1 MKKFTLFFLAISF
14 AKVSFGQTKTGKTT
28 VNAALLSKTQH
39 QGMLQTYNN
48 SQGTVYYTAPS
59 HASKVSYMTQNFD
72 GTWLPTSWTTT
83 VLLTAKTWQQ
93 GNPAAT
99 PYTTIDP
106 ANLYS
111 AICPY
116 CLPTETQNEWLKTP
130 SITGTA
136 AATSLFLKFWLG
148 FSYDYLPAGGLGVPG
163 ATLQCKISTN
173 GGTSWTT
180 LWDAN
185 TVTAF
190 TGWGW
195 REVSCD
201 ISAYKSA
208 PFMIAWNITGA
219 DGDLFGL
226 DNISIAEPAAIDA
239 GVTAITAPLTTCNN
253 LSSAENIVVTIKN
266 NGATAISNFPVSYKI
281 NNNTPVTVTYTGSI
295 ASAGTA
301 SYTFTGANAANLSV
315 AGLYKIKAYTS
326 LSGDGVATNDTTTAN
341 LSIGTASIPYAMGFE
356 ATDNLAGWTVLN
368 TNADAFTWGI
378 YTGAQYAHTGTG
390 FAAYPYNTN
399 GTTAA
404 DDWIFT
410 KCISMF
416 AGTNYR
422 LRFYYRAFNSA
433 FAEAM
438 NVKIGTVA
446 SVAGMTTQLVDLPSI
461 TDTTY
466 PVSNTTFTVP
476 ASGTYYIGFHAKSAA
491 DADYLIIDDVSIDIV
506 ADVAENPSSDISMF
520 PNPASTMLTINSPEK
535 IKHIKVINLLGS
547 VVFEQDIFTNSLQ
560 LNTSDYTKGIYF
572 VVVTTEKQNFT
583 RKIQIIK

>member
-1 MKKFTLFFLAISF
+1 
-14 AKVSFGQTKTGKTT
+14 
-28 VNAALLSKTQH
+28 
-39 QGMLQTYNN
+39 
-48 SQGTVYYTAPS
+48 
-59 HASKVSYMTQNFD
+59 
-72 GTWLPTSWTTT
+72 
-83 VLLTAKTWQQ
+83 
-93 GNPAAT
+93 
-99 PYTTIDP
+99 
-106 ANLYS
+106 
-111 AICPY
+111 
-116 CLPTETQNEWLKTP
+116 
-130 SITGTA
+130 
-136 AATSLFLKFWLG
+136 
-148 FSYDYLPAGGLGVPG
+148 
-163 ATLQCKISTN
+163 
-173 GGTSWTT
+173 
-180 LWDAN
+180 
-185 TVTAF
+185 
-190 TGWGW
+190 
-195 REVSCD
+195 
-201 ISAYKSA
+201 
-208 PFMIAWNITGA
+208 MIAWNITGA

>member
-14 AKVSFGQTKTGKTT
+14 AMVSFSQTKIGKTT
-28 VNAALLSKTQH
+28 VNAALLSKTQLN
-39 QGMLQTYNN
+39 GMLQTYNN
-48 SQGTVYYTAPS
+48 SQGTVYYAAPS
-59 HASKVSYMTQNFD
+59 HPSKVSYMTQNFD
-72 GTWLPTSWTTT
+72 GTWLPTSWTTQ
-83 VLLTAKTWQQ
+83 VLLTAKSWSQA
-93 GNPAAT
+93 NPTTT

-106 ANLYS
+106 TNVYS
-111 AICPY
+111 ATCPY

-148 FSYDYLPAGGLGVPG
+148 FSYNYLPAGGLGAPG
-163 ATLQCKISTN
+163 ATLQCKISIN
-173 GGTSWTT
+173 GGSTWTT

-195 REVSCD
+195 REVSLD
-201 ISAYKSA
+201 ISTYKAA
-208 PFMIAWNITGA
+208 PFMIAWNVVGA
-219 DGDLFGL
+219 DGDLFAL
-226 DNISIAEPAAIDA
+226 DNVSIAEPAAIDA

-301 SYTFTGANAANLSV
+301 PYTFTGAQAANLSV

-326 LSGDGVATNDTTTAN
+326 LSFDGVATNDTTTVN
-341 LSIGTASIPYAMGFE
+341 LSIGTASIPYTMGFE
-356 ATDNLAGWTVLN
+356 ATDNLAGWTTLN
-368 TNADAFTWGI
+368 VNADAFTWGI
-378 YTGAQYAHTGTG
+378 YTGVKYAHTGLG
-390 FAAYPYNTN
+390 FTAYPFNTN

-404 DDWIFT
+404 DDWLFT

-422 LRFYYRAFNSA
+422 LRFYCRPFDSSYP
-433 FAEAM
+433 EAM
-438 NVKIGTVA
+438 NVNIGTAATV
-446 SVAGMTTQLVDLPSI
+446 VGMATQLVNLPSI

-466 PVSNTTFTVP
+466 PVSNTVFTVP
-476 ASGTYYIGFHAKSAA
+476 T
-491 DADYLIIDDVSIDIV
+491 
-506 ADVAENPSSDISMF
+506 
-520 PNPASTMLTINSPEK
+520 
-535 IKHIKVINLLGS
+535 
-547 VVFEQDIFTNSLQ
+547 
-560 LNTSDYTKGIYF
+560 
-572 VVVTTEKQNFT
+572 
-583 RKIQIIK
+583 